1 MKIHV
6 IALLILLFSCN
17 QENTS
22 LKNNT
27 IIPQNKFTNIIKE
40 LQLAEAKYEI
50 TKQTNIEKAKEDL
63 SASHNRIYM
72 KYKITETDFTKTID
86 YYLSEPEKLLMI
98 YSQAIDSL
106 LKEQSNLN
114 HQ

>member
-1 MKIHV
+1 MKIHL
-6 IALLILLFSCN
+6 IALLIILFSCN

-27 IIPQNKFTNIIKE
+27 IISQNKFTNVIKE

-50 TKQTNIEKAKEDL
+50 NKQTNIEKAKEDL
-63 SASHNRIYM
+63 SESYNKIYM
-72 KYKITETDFTKTID
+72 KYKITESDFTKAID
-86 YYLSEPEKLLMI
+86 YYLSEPEKLLII

>member
-6 IALLILLFSCN
+6 IALLIILFACN

-27 IIPQNKFTNIIKE
+27 VIPKNKLTNIIKE
-40 LQLAEAKYEI
+40 LQLAEANYEI
-50 TKQTNIEKAKEDL
+50 TKQTNIETAKEEL
-63 SASHNRIYM
+63 SESYNKIYM
-72 KYKITETDFTKTID
+72 KYKITETDFTKAID
-86 YYLSEPEKLLMI
+86 YYLSEPEKLLII

>member
-6 IALLILLFSCN
+6 IALLIILISCN

-40 LQLAEAKYEI
+40 LQLAEANYKI
-50 TKQTNIEKAKEDL
+50 TNQTNTDKAEEDL
-63 SASHNRIYM
+63 SVSYSRIYM
-72 KYKITETDFTKTID
+72 KYKITETDFTKAID
-86 YYLSEPEKLLMI
+86 YYLSEPEKLLII

>member
-6 IALLILLFSCN
+6 IALLIILFSCN
-17 QENTS
+17 QEKTS

-27 IIPQNKFTNIIKE
+27 IIPQNKLTNIIKE
-40 LQLAEAKYEI
+40 LQLAEANYEI
-50 TKQTNIEKAKEDL
+50 TKKTNIEKAKEDL
-63 SASHNRIYM
+63 SVSYNRIYM
-72 KYKITETDFTKTID
+72 KYKITETDFAKAIN
-86 YYLSEPEKLLMI
+86 YYLSEPEKLLII
-98 YSQAIDSL
+98 YSKAIDSL

>member
-6 IALLILLFSCN
+6 IALLIILFSCN
-17 QENTS
+17 QEKTS

-27 IIPQNKFTNIIKE
+27 IIPQNILTNIIIE
-40 LQLAEAKYEI
+40 LQLAEANYEI
-50 TKQTNIEKAKEDL
+50 TKKTNIEKAKEDL
-63 SASHNRIYM
+63 SVSYNRIYM
-72 KYKITETDFTKTID
+72 KYKITETDFTKAVN
-86 YYLSEPEKLLMI
+86 YYLSEPEKLLII

>member
-6 IALLILLFSCN
+6 IALLIILFSCN

-40 LQLAEAKYEI
+40 LQLAEANYKI
-50 TKQTNIEKAKEDL
+50 TNQTNTDKAEEDL
-63 SASHNRIYM
+63 SVSYNRIYM

-86 YYLSEPEKLLMI
+86 YYLSEPEKLLII

>member
-1 MKIHV
+1 MKAHV
-6 IALLILLFSCN
+6 IALLIILFSCN

-27 IIPQNKFTNIIKE
+27 IIPKNKFSNIIKE

-50 TKQTNIEKAKEDL
+50 TKQNNIEKAKNDL
-63 SASHNRIYM
+63 SESYNKIYM
-72 KYKITETDFTKTID
+72 KYKITETDFTKAID
-86 YYLSEPEKLLMI
+86 YYLSEPEKLLII

>member
-6 IALLILLFSCN
+6 IALLIILFSCN
-17 QENTS
+17 QEKTS

-27 IIPQNKFTNIIKE
+27 IIPQNKLTNIIKE
-40 LQLAEAKYEI
+40 LQLAEANYEI
-50 TKQTNIEKAKEDL
+50 TKKTNIEKAKEDL
-63 SASHNRIYM
+63 SVSYNRIYM
-72 KYKITETDFTKTID
+72 KYKITETDFTKAID
-86 YYLSEPEKLLMI
+86 YYLSEPEKLLII

>member
-6 IALLILLFSCN
+6 IALLIILFSCN

-27 IIPQNKFTNIIKE
+27 IISQNKFTSVIKE
-40 LQLAEAKYEI
+40 LQLAEAEYEI

-63 SASHNRIYM
+63 CEINSFS
-72 KYKITETDFTKTID
+72 
-86 YYLSEPEKLLMI
+86 
-98 YSQAIDSL
+98 
-106 LKEQSNLN
+106 
-114 HQ
+114 

>member
-6 IALLILLFSCN
+6 IALLIILFSCN

-40 LQLAEAKYEI
+40 LQLAEANYKI
-50 TKQTNIEKAKEDL
+50 TNQNNTDKAEEDL
-63 SASHNRIYM
+63 SVSYNRIYM

-86 YYLSEPEKLLMI
+86 YYLSEPEKLLII